1 MQRWFNPAPNLSP
14 PTALDRFFGLLVA
27 AGLLVIGVALVLAAV
42 VGWILLMIVVA
53 AHGTGGTAILVICAL
68 IAMAGFALAV
78 GAGAIWSI
86 LQIGSVRRAL
96 GIK

>member
-14 PTALDRFFGLLVA
+14 PTALDRFLGLLVA